1 MDLPNKIKNE
11 MIFKISPGKSP
22 EKANLKSLEWAVLTQ
37 LNGKISVGEISNL
50 LSLDQKEI
58 ETIFRK
64 LIEEGLV
71 QVADRTANEN
81 IVSQEQVA
89 SLSSLFTRYVGP
101 VAKYI
106 IEENLAEMDSTRENL
121 LKEKFTFLIEMLS
134 LEISD
139 ERKRVEFQKKATLEL
154 RTII

>member
-1 MDLPNKIKNE
+1 MDLPNKIKSE

-22 EKANLKSLEWAVLTQ
+22 QKANLKSLEWAVLTQ
-37 LNGKISVGEISNL
+37 LNGKNSVGEISNL

-58 ETIFRK
+58 EIIFSK

-71 QVADRTANEN
+71 QVTDRRVSGN
-81 IVSQEQVA
+81 IVPQEQMA
-89 SLSSLFTRYVGP
+89 NLRGLLTRFVGP
-101 VAKYI
+101 VANFI
-106 IEENLAEMDSTRENL
+106 IEENLAEIDSTRENL
-121 LKEKFTFLIEMLS
+121 LKEKFAFLIEMLS

-139 ERKRVEFQKKATLEL
+139 EKKRVEFKRKAILEL